1 MEYRKVLKHVSTR
14 WLSLETAI
22 NRTLKQY
29 SALQS
34 YFKSEGLKEA
44 RFKRLEASFTN
55 PMTEVYLLFF
65 SSVLPVFNHFN
76 LFMQREDPCMF
87 LLPSQMK
94 KFIMS
99 LFGKFVKMDALQ
111 GQTPQTVD
119 FADRENQLPDASL
132 FIGFTT
138 KQRLLQLENDE
149 ISPLQK
155 KKFLDAVRSFYT
167 SVCEY
172 ALSKLPWNDPVLD
185 NSVFV
190 DFKQKASCDFTAVE

>member
-1 MEYRKVLKHVSTR
+1 MHVS
-14 WLSLETAI
+14 SAI
-22 NRTLKQY
+22 T
-29 SALQS
+29 
-34 YFKSEGLKEA
+34 
-44 RFKRLEASFTN
+44 
-55 PMTEVYLLFF
+55 
-65 SSVLPVFNHFN
+65 
-76 LFMQREDPCMF
+76 D
-87 LLPSQMK
+87 K

-155 KKFLDAVRSFYT
+155 KKFLYDAVRSFYT